1 MPEYYFDIE
10 TVPLES
16 FRGEEKA
23 GTVPSKAKIV
33 TIQYQ
38 QLHSVTGKPVGDLQI
53 LKEWEIGEQEMV
65 EQFKKI
71 YLDKGVWNF
80 IPVGNNLAFE
90 SQFMKSKLKQ
100 YCNLEGLRL
109 GHRPMID
116 LKHVLV
122 IANGGRFD
130 GYSRFLGKSGLAKN
144 MESWYFDGNYDNI
157 LNYVKKEAE
166 DFVKGYCILKKELPR
181 VITVQS

>member
-10 TVPLES
+10 TVPLEP
-16 FRGEEKA
+16 FRGQEKA
-23 GTVPSKAKIV
+23 GTIPSKSKIV

-38 QLHSVTGKPVGDLQI
+38 QLHSVTGNPIGQLQI
-53 LKEWEIGEQEMV
+53 LKEWELGEQAMI

-71 YLDKGVWNF
+71 YLDKGVWSF

-90 SQFMKSKLKQ
+90 AQFMKSKLKQ
-100 YCNLEGLRL
+100 YCNLDGLRL

-122 IANGGRFD
+122 IANGGKFE

-144 MESWYFDGNYDNI
+144 MENWYYTQNYDAI
-157 LNYVKKEAE
+157 LQYIRKETE
-166 DFVKGYCILKKELPR
+166 DFVKAYSLLKKEMPKIIFLC
-181 VITVQS
+181 